1 MISKALLL
9 ALAVTWTDAAPG
21 YEWKFPH
28 DHWAHDGYKTEW
40 WYFTG
45 QLSVDGTPRFGYQF
59 TIFKVGLS
67 EAGVAADSRWS
78 SRTLLMGHAAITD
91 LKTGEHR
98 FSEVLQRTA
107 PFLAGFGVE
116 PDRRVAW
123 SRAAPGT
130 DGVWTLTLD
139 ENGAFAFAMTDT
151 ALGFAMDLRTSLTKP
166 LIFEGSGGVSVK
178 HTGEHA
184 ASLYY
189 SQTRLATRGTITVDG
204 MAYDVSGDSWMD
216 KEFGS
221 SLLGKTQVGWDWFSL
236 QLDDQRELMI
246 YILRRNDGS
255 IDYASGTLVAADGSV
270 RYLGRD
276 DFSLASNGE
285 WKSSETASAYPNHWR
300 LRVPS
305 GSIDIEVV
313 PLAASQENVSKLVP
327 KLHYWEGA
335 VRVSGSVTG
344 RGFVE
349 LTGYGEGAK
358 PAL

>member
-21 YEWKFPH
+21 YDWKFPH

-45 QLSVDGTPRFGYQF
+45 QLSVDGAPRFGYQF

-67 EAGVAADSRWS
+67 EAGATLDSRWS
-78 SRTLLMGHAAITD
+78 TRTLLMGHAAITD

-98 FSEVLQRTA
+98 FSEVLQRTT

-116 PDRRVAW
+116 PERRIAW
-123 SRAAPGT
+123 CRAAPGT
-130 DGVWTLTLD
+130 DGEWSLELD
-139 ENGAFAFAMTDT
+139 EHDAFSFAMTDAT
-151 ALGFAMDLRTSLTKP
+151 QRFGMKLATSLTKP
-166 LIFEGSGGVSVK
+166 LIFEGAGGVSVK

-189 SQTRLATRGTITVDG
+189 SQTRLATRGTMTVDG
-204 MAYDVSGDSWMD
+204 TTYEVSGESWMD

-236 QLDDQRELMI
+236 QLDDGRELML
-246 YILRRNDGS
+246 YVLRRADGG

-276 DFSLASNGE
+276 DFAVTSDSV
-285 WKSSETASAYPNHWR
+285 WKSVATASSYPNHWR
-300 LRVPS
+300 ARVPAV
-305 GSIDIEVV
+305 GIDIEVT